1 MTTMKPNLLLILGVA
16 IISSGAWWFWA
27 ISAPSSEFAEQVL
40 KIKVEINHGDS
51 TQEISSNLEKTGVI
65 RSGLALRIWLKYLE
79 IRGDRSALRA
89 GVYQFSTNQSLA
101 EVVEQMQTQ
110 VSAEITFT
118 IPEGWSIAQM
128 ATYFEQ
134 KQFFKAEDFI
144 TATKTNLARKP
155 WLPANISSL
164 EGFLFPDTYQISLE
178 QATPDKIIELML
190 SRFEEVA
197 LPLAKD
203 SNLKEWVTFASIVEK
218 EAVLDHERGI
228 IAGVFRARLKRGMR
242 LESDPTVEYG
252 LNIKQ
257 TPDQPLTLKQVRTPS
272 PYNTYLNQGLP
283 VGAIAS
289 PGLKSLKAALNPKD
303 TKYLFFV
310 ARYDGSHIFSR
321 TYTEHQAAIQ
331 TIVKERQ
338 TKSKG

>member
-1 MTTMKPNLLLILGVA
+1 MTKKKPNLLLILVVA
-16 IISSGAWWFWA
+16 VIGSGAWWFWA
-27 ISAPSSEFAEQVL
+27 IAAPSSETSE
-40 KIKVEINHGDS
+40 KIKLEIIKGES
-51 TQEISSNLEKTGVI
+51 TQEISSNLQNIGVI

-79 IRGDRSALRA
+79 IQGDRSALRA

-110 VSAEITFT
+110 VPAEITFT

-128 ATYFEQ
+128 AAYFEQ

-155 WLPANISSL
+155 WLPAKISSL
-164 EGFLFPDTYQISLE
+164 EGFLFPDTYQIPLD
-178 QATPDKIIELML
+178 QATPDKIIEMML
-190 SRFEEVA
+190 LRFEQVA

-203 SNLKEWVTFASIVEK
+203 INLNEWVTFASIVEK

-228 IAGVFRARLKRGMR
+228 IAGVFRARLNLGMR

-321 TYTEHQAAIQ
+321 TYTEHQATIQ

-338 TKSKG
+338 TKSKS

>member
-1 MTTMKPNLLLILGVA
+1 MTKKPNLLLIIVVA
-16 IISSGAWWFWA
+16 IIGSGAWWFWA
-27 ISAPSSEFAEQVL
+27 IAAPSSERAE
-40 KIKVEINHGDS
+40 KIKLEIAEGDS
-51 TQEISSNLEKTGVI
+51 TQEIGSNLQNIGVI
-65 RSGLALRIWLKYLE
+65 RSGLALRIYLKYLE
-79 IRGDRSALRA
+79 IQGDRSALRA
-89 GVYQFSTNQSLA
+89 GTYQFSTNQTLA
-101 EVVEQMQTQ
+101 EVVEQMRTQ
-110 VSAEITFT
+110 VPVEVTFT

-128 ATYFEQ
+128 AAYFEE
-134 KQFFKAEDFI
+134 KQFFQAEDFI
-144 TATKTNLARKP
+144 AATKTNLNRKP
-155 WLPANISSL
+155 WLPSKISSL
-164 EGFLFPDTYQISLE
+164 EGFLFPDTYQVAID
-178 QATPDKIIELML
+178 QATPDQIIEMML
-190 SRFEEVA
+190 SRFEQVA
-197 LPLAKD
+197 LPLVNSED
-203 SNLKEWVTFASIVEK
+203 VNLKEWVTFASIVEK

-228 IAGVFRARLKRGMR
+228 IAGVFQSRLKLGMR

-289 PGLKSLKAALNPKD
+289 PGLKSLKAALNPKK

-321 TYTEHQAAIQ
+321 TYAEHKAAIE

-338 TKSKG
+338 AKSKG